1 MMNEYDISLYYET
14 AENEILKNYSRI
26 LKKYTKNK
34 KIEDMT
40 PEEWQQFRE
49 EALQGLKEYKKKNE
63 EIKKEI
69 AAVAIL
75 EVLLLKRNYQNE
87 TKKIE
92 KEIEKLI
99 KVGKI
104 DEKLIKKTVL
114 NKKKVNTILDDFEKR
129 MDNARNFAFITSPLE
144 DYKGVIQATETFSS
158 GSKSLWEAVDN
169 ATMNYM
175 KNGITTIQYANGAN
189 VNVASYAEM
198 AIRTQDMHIRNQA
211 GADVREML
219 GLPPLVIVSSHSTA
233 CKSCVPWQGHIFI
246 DDVYSNPSK
255 SVIKKYRKKYRFL
268 SEAMEGGLFH
278 PNCKHHLKT
287 YYEGY
292 REPDWIEEPE
302 ISEEYKETQ
311 KQRSIEREIRREK
324 MLRDNSLT
332 NEAKEKYNQK
342 ISNLES
348 KLTNHINTSNEKFG
362 REVLTRDL
370 EREVNRFKGTS
381 K

>member
-1 MMNEYDISLYYET
+1 MNEYDISLYYEA

-49 EALQGLKEYKKKNE
+49 EALQGLKEYKRKNE

-75 EVLLLKRNYQNE
+75 EVLFLKKSYQKE

-92 KEIEKLI
+92 KEIENLI

-104 DEKLIKKTVL
+104 DEKSIRKTVL
-114 NKKKVNTILDDFEKR
+114 NKKKVNTILDDFEKK
-129 MDNARNFAFITSPLE
+129 MDEARKFAFTTMPLE
-144 DYKGVIQATETFSS
+144 DYKSVVQATETFAN
-158 GSKSLWEAVDN
+158 GSTRNVWEAVDN
-169 ATMNYM
+169 ATMNYL
-175 KNGITTIQYANGAN
+175 KNGITTIQYSNGAN

-198 AIRTQDMHIRNQA
+198 AIRTQDMHMRNQA
-211 GADVREML
+211 GADIRAMY

-246 DDVYSNPSK
+246 DDVYSNPTK
-255 SVIKKYRKKYRFL
+255 SEIKKYGRKYRYL

-278 PNCKHHLKT
+278 PNCKHYLKT

-292 REPDWIEEPE
+292 KDPEWIDEAEV
-302 ISEEYKETQ
+302 SEEYKDTQ
-311 KQRSIEREIRREK
+311 TQRSIERQIRKNK
-324 MLRDNSLT
+324 MLRDNALT
-332 NEAKEKYNQK
+332 NEAKEKYDKK
-342 ISNLES
+342 IDNLET
-348 KLTNHINTSNEKFG
+348 KITNHINTANEKYG

-370 EREVNRFKGTS
+370 EREINRYKGTN